1 MNNTG
6 QIIKSKK
13 TRDFAI
19 IPNSIL
25 QSSTLSLEE
34 KGLLVYLLSLP
45 EDWVLYKSNL
55 HQKIGEKEG
64 TVDRVFKL
72 LQERGYILSVKMIG
86 EKGRFQGWNHIV
98 YEEPTIEELE
108 KNPYRERVSPTPT
121 NPDLGQ
127 SAPIQ
132 IHSLNKN
139 IHKNTIGQNED
150 FDRFWSIY
158 TRREKK
164 KDAERSWKKLTEKE
178 KQDALNHIPSFLAQI
193 SEKRFIP
200 HPTTYLNQKRWQ
212 DELDEIGNLP
222 QLTMYNATDPQYRT
236 LLEKLYKKGYKNCS
250 KEELVWAYDYII
262 KSRSYGMIP
271 KDMEL
276 ASSGYATTKQD
287 LENGR
292 V

>member
-13 TRDFAI
+13 HRDFAV

-55 HQKIGEKEG
+55 HEKIGEKEG

-72 LQERGYILSVKMIG
+72 LQDRGYILSVKMIG

-108 KNPYRERVSPTPT
+108 KNPYREQVSPTPT

-132 IHSLNKN
+132 IHSSNKDIDN
-139 IHKNTIGQNED
+139 TKLSENFSEAAAGFARWFDDKYFLENQKGVKKNLVAWAKEYEALVKAGYAKNDIWHAVEWAKND
-150 FDRFWSIY
+150 PFWS
-158 TRREKK
+158 
-164 KDAERSWKKLTEKE
+164 ANFFSPLKLRAKNKE
-178 KQDALNHIPSFLAQI
+178 GVKYIDVFLSRYNQEQGSKTKEAPSRPI
-193 SEKRFIP
+193 NPNNK
-200 HPTTYLNQKRWQ
+200 W
-212 DELDEIGNLP
+212 
-222 QLTMYNATDPQYRT
+222 
-236 LLEKLYKKGYKNCS
+236 
-250 KEELVWAYDYII
+250 
-262 KSRSYGMIP
+262 
-271 KDMEL
+271 
-276 ASSGYATTKQD
+276 
-287 LENGR
+287 
-292 V
+292 